1 MAYWFYLVVLKR
13 NLFFI
18 SVVVCLKKHQKRWA
32 MNINEDNAGLILN
45 ALGLAVVDLIISGT
59 PISRDNLVERLERT
73 RHETGNV
80 IGKGANRDAA
90 ELVRK
95 GQ

>member
-1 MAYWFYLVVLKR
+1 
-13 NLFFI
+13 
-18 SVVVCLKKHQKRWA
+18 

-45 ALGLAVVDLIISGT
+45 ALGLAVVDLIISGA

-73 RHETGNV
+73 RQETGNV

>member
-1 MAYWFYLVVLKR
+1 
-13 NLFFI
+13 
-18 SVVVCLKKHQKRWA
+18 

-73 RHETGNV
+73 HHETGNV

>member
-1 MAYWFYLVVLKR
+1 MDDEK
-13 NLFFI
+13 
-18 SVVVCLKKHQKRWA
+18 
-32 MNINEDNAGLILN
+32 AGLILN
-45 ALGLAVVDLIISGT
+45 AIGLAVVDLVAAQV
-59 PISRDNLVERLERT
+59 PITKDSLVERLEHNR
-73 RHETGNV
+73 RVTGNV

>member
-1 MAYWFYLVVLKR
+1 
-13 NLFFI
+13 
-18 SVVVCLKKHQKRWA
+18 
-32 MNINEDNAGLILN
+32 MNINQENAGLVLS
-45 ALGLAVVDLIISGT
+45 ALGMAVVDLIISGA
-59 PISRDNLVERLERT
+59 PISRNNLVERLERT

>member
-1 MAYWFYLVVLKR
+1 
-13 NLFFI
+13 
-18 SVVVCLKKHQKRWA
+18 
-32 MNINEDNAGLILN
+32 MNFDDDKAGLLLN
-45 ALGLAVVDLIISGT
+45 AIGMAVVDLIAAQV
-59 PISRDNLVERLERT
+59 PITRDTLVERLEHNRKV
-73 RHETGNV
+73 TGNV

>member
-1 MAYWFYLVVLKR
+1 
-13 NLFFI
+13 
-18 SVVVCLKKHQKRWA
+18 
-32 MNINEDNAGLILN
+32 MNINENNAGLILN

-80 IGKGANRDAA
+80 IGKGQTGMRRN
-90 ELVRK
+90 
-95 GQ
+95 

>member
-1 MAYWFYLVVLKR
+1 M
-13 NLFFI
+13 
-18 SVVVCLKKHQKRWA
+18 S
-32 MNINEDNAGLILN
+32 INEENAGLVLN

-59 PISRDNLVERLERT
+59 PISRDNLVDRLEQT
-73 RHETGNV
+73 RRETGNV

>member
-1 MAYWFYLVVLKR
+1 M
-13 NLFFI
+13 
-18 SVVVCLKKHQKRWA
+18 S
-32 MNINEDNAGLILN
+32 INEENAGLVLN
-45 ALGLAVVDLIISGT
+45 ALVLAVVDLIISGT
-59 PISRDNLVERLERT
+59 PISRDNPVERLEQT
-73 RHETGNV
+73 RRETGNV

>member
-1 MAYWFYLVVLKR
+1 
-13 NLFFI
+13 
-18 SVVVCLKKHQKRWA
+18 

-59 PISRDNLVERLERT
+59 PISRDNPVERLERT

-80 IGKGANRDAA
+80 IGRG
-90 ELVRK
+90 
-95 GQ
+95 

>member
-1 MAYWFYLVVLKR
+1 
-13 NLFFI
+13 
-18 SVVVCLKKHQKRWA
+18 

-59 PISRDNLVERLERT
+59 PISRDNPVERLERT

>member
-1 MAYWFYLVVLKR
+1 
-13 NLFFI
+13 
-18 SVVVCLKKHQKRWA
+18 

-59 PISRDNLVERLERT
+59 PISRDNPVERLERT

-80 IGKGANRDAA
+80 IGKGGQQGCGGVGA
-90 ELVRK
+90 ERAIKNPARWPGWFKRPKPQNQEVFH
-95 GQ
+95 